1 IWRRRV
7 PDEREAIRVGER
19 ERTQQYGVYHAEDGG
34 VGAYAKRQHDNG
46 RHGIPGPLTQHA
58 HGVAQVAKQG
68 LERGQAA
75 AVTMLLALPPHPA
88 DLQQGLAPRFPRAQP
103 APQAIVDVQL
113 EVAFELGVEI
123 AVAPLAREHAAES
136 NDPGT

>member
-1 IWRRRV
+1 
-7 PDEREAIRVGER
+7 
-19 ERTQQYGVYHAEDGG
+19 
-34 VGAYAKRQHDNG
+34 
-46 RHGIPGPLTQHA
+46 
-58 HGVAQVAKQG
+58 
-68 LERGQAA
+68 
-75 AVTMLLALPPHPA
+75 MLLARPLQPA